1 VKDYDH
7 VIVWTDYFNR
17 NLSRR
22 KGRKVSKQVAIF
34 DPSIQELVDAS
45 KSAGFT
51 VSNDNTNETARF
63 PRRPY
68 VRSGYV
74 MLEKKENLKKSNIL
88 NTLAEE
94 IVQNRAKLTKKR

>member
-22 KGRKVSKQVAIF
+22 KGRKVSKDVAIF
-34 DPSIQELVDAS
+34 DPSIQELLDAS
-45 KSAGFT
+45 KSAGFA
-51 VSNDNTNETARF
+51 VINDNTNESARF

-74 MLEKKENLKKSNIL
+74 MLEKIENLKKSNIL
-88 NTLAEE
+88 NTLAER
-94 IVQNRAKLTKKR
+94 IVQNRAKLSKRR

>member
-1 VKDYDH
+1 LKDYDH

-22 KGRKVSKQVAIF
+22 KGRKVSKDEAIF
-34 DPSIQELVDAS
+34 DPSIQELLDAS

-51 VSNDNTNETARF
+51 ISNDNTNETARF

-74 MLEKKENLKKSNIL
+74 MLEKKENLTKSNL
-88 NTLAEE
+88 LSTLAEK
-94 IVQNRAKLTKKR
+94 ILQNRAKLSKRR

>member
-1 VKDYDH
+1 MKDYDH

-22 KGRKVSKQVAIF
+22 KGRKVSKNEAIF
-34 DPSIQELVDAS
+34 DPSIQELLDAS

-74 MLEKKENLKKSNIL
+74 MLEKKENLRKSNIL
-88 NTLAEE
+88 SMLADR
-94 IVQNRAKLTKKR
+94 ILQNRAKLSKRR

>member
-17 NLSRR
+17 NLTRR
-22 KGRKVSKQVAIF
+22 KGRRVSKEMAIF
-34 DPSIQELVDAS
+34 DPSVQELIEAS

-51 VSNDNTNETARF
+51 VSSDKTNETARF

-74 MLEKKENLKKSNIL
+74 MLEKNENLRKSNIL
-88 NTLAEE
+88 IALGGK
-94 IVQNRAKLTKKR
+94 IVQNRIKLSKKR